1 METMQDVING
11 GWTIRRGII
20 QDAGKF
26 QAEAWYAPIV
36 YDWYLN
42 GDRGEEIGDEGFEA
56 NAYVLDDATRVQ
68 FGLSGDDVY
77 ALLLSES
84 EQGFVFVTE
93 LTEGA
98 YLDMVAEDAARDS
111 GEEN

>member
-1 METMQDVING
+1 METMQDVISA
-11 GWTIRRGII
+11 GWTIKHGVI

-42 GDRGEEIGDEGFEA
+42 GDRGEDIGDEGFEA
-56 NAYVLDDATRVQ
+56 NAYVMDDATRVQ
-68 FGLSGDDVY
+68 FGLSGDVY

-84 EQGFVFVTE
+84 GQGFVYVTE
-93 LTEGA
+93 LTEEA
-98 YLDMVAEDAARDS
+98 YLDMVAEGAARS

>member
-1 METMQDVING
+1 METMQDVINEA
-11 GWTIRRGII
+11 WTIKRGVI

-42 GDRGEEIGDEGFEA
+42 GDRGEEIGDEGFDA
-56 NAYVLDDATRVQ
+56 NAYVMDDATRVQ
-68 FGLSGDDVY
+68 LGLSGDVY

-84 EQGFVFVTE
+84 DQGFVYVSE

-98 YLDMVAEDAARDS
+98 YLDLVAEDAARDS

>member
-1 METMQDVING
+1 METMQDVINE
-11 GWTIRRGII
+11 GWTLKRGII

-36 YDWYLN
+36 YDWYLS
-42 GDRGEEIGDEGFEA
+42 GDRGEEIADDGFEA
-56 NAYVLDDATRVQ
+56 NAYVLDDATRAR
-68 FGLSGDDVY
+68 FELDGDVY

-84 EQGFVFVTE
+84 DQGFVYVSE

-98 YLDMVAEDAARDS
+98 YLDLVAEDAARDS
-111 GEEN
+111 GEGN